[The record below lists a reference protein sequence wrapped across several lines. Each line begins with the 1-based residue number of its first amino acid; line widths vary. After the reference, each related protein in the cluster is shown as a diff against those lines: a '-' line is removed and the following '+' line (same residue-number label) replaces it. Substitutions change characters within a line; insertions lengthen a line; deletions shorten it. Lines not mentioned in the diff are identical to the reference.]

1 MMDYSEK
8 IDYLKSYKY
17 KKDRLT
23 YIDNQLIGVKGI
35 NYGPSLGSRRSVNEY
50 LAEKQRIIDEMIEI
64 EDTIDG
70 ISNDYARLVL
80 GYKYLQFRSFKEIA
94 EIMDYS
100 LSNVKRLHKK
110 GVDLLNK

>member
-35 NYGPSLGSRRSVNEY
+35 NYGPSLGSHRSVNDY

-80 GYKYLQFRSFKEIA
+80 GYKYLQFKSFKEIA
-94 EIMDYS
+94 DIMDYS
-100 LSNVKRLHKK
+100 ERHVKRMHKI
-110 GVDLLNK
+110 GVELLNK